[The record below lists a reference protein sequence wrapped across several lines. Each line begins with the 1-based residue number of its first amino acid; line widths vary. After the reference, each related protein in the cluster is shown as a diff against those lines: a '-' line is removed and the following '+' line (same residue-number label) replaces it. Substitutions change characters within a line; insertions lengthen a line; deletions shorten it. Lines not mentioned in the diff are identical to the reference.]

1 MSDFRGRFVWHEL
14 MTSDT
19 RAATAF
25 YADVIGWTIE
35 DSGMP
40 GLDYLIASAGKDMVA
55 GIMTMPP
62 HAAAGGAKPAW
73 LGYIAVDEVD
83 VAAVHLS
90 AHGGTLHRAP
100 EDIPG
105 VGRFAV
111 VSDPHG
117 AVFCLFHSD
126 TPGGE
131 AVKLMAPG
139 HVGWNEL
146 MCADVEE
153 AMAFYHRLFHW
164 QKDTAMDMG
173 PLGTYQMFAVGG
185 NAIGGM
191 MRKPPEM
198 PGPHRWQYYFT
209 VEGLDAA
216 GERVK
221 AGGGQVLDQPM
232 EVPGGAWIIPCVDP
246 QGASFSLVSMTR

>member
-25 YADVIGWTIE
+25 YTDVIGWTIA

-55 GIMTMPP
+55 GIMEMPP

-73 LGYIAVDEVD
+73 LGYVAVDEVD
-83 VAAVHLS
+83 IAAVQLS

-117 AVFCLFHSD
+117 AVFCLFHST
-126 TPGGE
+126 TPDGE
-131 AVKLMAPG
+131 AAKVMAPG

-146 MCADVEE
+146 MCDDPEE
-153 AMAFYHRLFHW
+153 AMAFYQRLFHW
-164 QKDTAMDMG
+164 QKDTALDMG

-185 NAIGGM
+185 HAIGGM
-191 MRKPPEM
+191 MRKPPEL
-198 PGPHRWQYYFT
+198 PGPI
-209 VEGLDAA
+209 A
-216 GERVK
+216 GSSISPSK
-221 AGGGQVLDQPM
+221 
-232 EVPGGAWIIPCVDP
+232 
-246 QGASFSLVSMTR
+246 VSMRPASACAPVAARCSISPWKCPAAPGSSPASTRRAHPSRWSR